1 MIYIFLSFIL
11 IAALG
16 VIFSRNVVQS
26 VLYLILVFF
35 LCSLLF
41 IYLGADFIGLIIL
54 IVYIGAI
61 AVLFLFVVMM
71 LNIRVLELAS
81 TFSVYFL
88 LALFLSVIFL
98 SLIIFVYWK
107 SLHII
112 ELNSLISYTN
122 WSIFNNIKIVAIG
135 ELLFNEGYVLFIGAT
150 LLLFVAMIGVIILTL
165 NKKIKVDNIYRIS
178 SKYINWKYSTKKVFI
193 NNK

>member
-81 TFSVYFL
+81 TFSVYFP

-112 ELNSLISYTN
+112 EFNSLISYTN
-122 WSIFNNIKIVAIG
+122 WSVFNNIKIVAIG

-165 NKKIKVDNIYRIS
+165 NKKIKIDNIYRIS
-178 SKYINWKYSTKKVFI
+178 SKYINWKYSTKKEFI
-193 NNK
+193 NKQ

>member
-1 MIYIFLSFIL
+1 MLWIFLVLIL

-16 VIFSRNVVQS
+16 VIFSKNIIQS

-71 LNIRVLELAS
+71 LNIRILEISS
-81 TFSVYFL
+81 TFTVYL
-88 LALFLSVIFL
+88 PLAIFL
-98 SLIIFVYWK
+98 SFIFICQCILVFLNK
-107 SLHII
+107 FTIFELHNL
-112 ELNSLISYTN
+112 LNYTKWYLYIN
-122 WSIFNNIKIVAIG
+122 IQIVSIG
-135 ELLFNEGYVLFIGAT
+135 QLLFNECSILFLGAT

-165 NKKIKVDNIYRIS
+165 EKKKLKKKEVLKKPSIN
-178 SKYINWKYSTKKVFI
+178 INWRYKDKNV
-193 NNK
+193 